1 MNNRRLLAFVTMF
14 GMVASGCSS
23 PEPSSQ
29 ASVDLR
35 EFAINVSASRWEA
48 GSIVLDVENT
58 GEYAHAVVLTDGSGD
73 VVAAT
78 GLLRAGGDVAME
90 VDLGP
95 GNYQLTCRIVA
106 QSADGALVD
115 HFESGMIA
123 DVIVE
128 A

>member
-1 MNNRRLLAFVTMF
+1 MTTRRLLALVAVF

-23 PEPSSQ
+23 PESSSQ

-58 GEYAHAVVLTDGSGD
+58 GEYAHTMILTDGSGG
-73 VVAAT
+73 VVAAS
-78 GLLRAGGDVAME
+78 GLLRAGGGVAVE
-90 VDLGP
+90 VDFGP
-95 GNYQLTCRIVA
+95 GSYQLTCRIVA
-106 QSADGALVD
+106 QMVDGSLVD
-115 HFESGMIA
+115 HFEAGMNA